1 VGPTSGIPRLN
12 SFFCRIDTTS
22 NANAFPL
29 SGFFAVAC
37 GGAEA
42 PACADAIGTP
52 NAMQTI
58 TAAKLKLCAS
68 RIMVSTILFSKFWH
82 DLMLFP
88 SPSSTVKKKSFKF
101 PGKSALSSPQTGSKT
116 RIPNNHAPF
125 RAKNRLLIHPSPTR
139 TIKVREN

>member
-82 DLMLFP
+82 DLMFFHPRLPRSRKNPSNFP
-88 SPSSTVKKKSFKF
+88 ANPHCQVLKLAPKRESPITTHRFARK
-101 PGKSALSSPQTGSKT
+101 
-116 RIPNNHAPF
+116 IDC
-125 RAKNRLLIHPSPTR
+125 
-139 TIKVREN
+139 